1 MNSFLKIALRALLTF
16 AVLAAVQ
23 YIIPYYLIALAA
35 IVAGFFM
42 LKTGDDRETALGIL
56 VGGIAFG
63 IFAVAMAQ
71 YFPVAG

>member
-1 MNSFLKIALRALLTF
+1 MNSFLKITFRTLLTF
-16 AVLAAVQ
+16 GVLCAVQ
-23 YIIPYYLIALAA
+23 YIIPYYLITIAA

-56 VGGIAFG
+56 IGGIVFG
-63 IFAVAMAQ
+63 IFAAVMAQ

>member
-16 AVLAAVQ
+16 GVLCAVQ
-23 YIIPYYLIALAA
+23 YIIPYYLIAVAA

-63 IFAVAMAQ
+63 IFAVVMAQ